1 VSTAKTVLRRNLSH
15 PAITF
20 VCLVLLTLVVFAA
33 QASAAPPV
41 NLPGAVQPGHDRPL
55 PQPQAPAPNFDF
67 SVEAPHRSPVPRAVD
82 EIKFKLVDIRIE
94 GTKTLPASQFRP
106 LYQGMIGKEV
116 SLANIF
122 DVADG
127 IEKEYR
133 DAGYL
138 LVRAYVPP
146 QHVSDG
152 IFTIQVVEGFV
163 EATSVQGADPETQ
176 RIVKG
181 YLSPVLNEHPLRLT
195 TIERA
200 LLMSNDVPGIAA
212 TGVLRPAAN
221 VPGASD
227 LVVTITQPQ
236 ISGSLS
242 ANNRGSH
249 FSGIWTVTGAAQ
261 YNGIFGGDELDASL
275 TMAPH
280 SLQQQLSGQMR
291 YRTAIGDDGLVGSL
305 MGAVSHGAPSGS
317 IGAAEIRTDS
327 WAVGPRLNYPFIR
340 TREESLSIDGGFT
353 VQSAKVKIL
362 GAAVS
367 HDDWRVLDVGLTYAN
382 NTLLSGAFS
391 STVDVAQG
399 LPIFGASSNHS
410 PDLSLFGRSVFT
422 KVTGLARY
430 TNTSLLPEQF
440 SFSITGTGQYAADP
454 LITGEQILFG
464 GTQIGRGYDPGAI
477 TGDSGIGGDFE
488 LRYDTR
494 YSNWDIR
501 GIEPYAFFDAAKVWN
516 RNRPPSAGI
525 PLGDF
530 SVASTGIG
538 VRFWLPYNIYVDF
551 EGART
556 LDAVPGSDN
565 GKRATKFLT
574 DIAITF

>member
-1 VSTAKTVLRRNLSH
+1 LGT
-15 PAITF
+15 PA
-20 VCLVLLTLVVFAA
+20 L
-33 QASAAPPV
+33 AAPPV

-55 PQPQAPAPNFDF
+55 PQPQSTPPNFDF

-94 GTKTLPASQFRP
+94 GAKTLPASQFRP
-106 LYQGMIGKEV
+106 LYQGMIGKEI

-133 DAGYL
+133 EAGYVL
-138 LVRAYVPP
+138 IRAYVPP

-152 IFTIQVVEGFV
+152 IFTIHVVEGYV
-163 EATSVQGADPETQ
+163 ESTAVEGASPATQ
-176 RIVKG
+176 RIVKS
-181 YLSPVLNEHPLRLT
+181 YLDPVLHQRPLRLT
-195 TIERA
+195 TVERA
-200 LLMSNDVPGIAA
+200 LLMANDVPGVAA
-212 TGVLRPAAN
+212 TGVLRPAAS

-227 LVVTITQPQ
+227 LVVTVTQPQ
-236 ISGSLS
+236 VTGSLS

-261 YNGIFGGDELDASL
+261 YNDIFGGDELDASL

-280 SLQQQLSGQMR
+280 ALQQQLSGQAR
-291 YRTAIGDDGLVGSL
+291 YRTILNDDGLIGSL
-305 MGAVSHGAPSGS
+305 IGGISHGAPSGS
-317 IGAAEIRTDS
+317 IGGAEIRTDS
-327 WAVGPRLNYPFIR
+327 WAIGPRLTYPLIR
-340 TREESLSIDGGFT
+340 TRAQSLSLDGGFT
-353 VQSAKVKIL
+353 VQEAKVKIL
-362 GAAVS
+362 GAPVS
-367 HDDWRVLDVGLTYAN
+367 HDNWRVLDVGLTYTSSN
-382 NTLLSGAFS
+382 LLSGAFS
-391 STVDVAQG
+391 STIDVAQG

-410 PDLSLFGRSVFT
+410 PNLSLFGRSVFT
-422 KVTGLARY
+422 KATGLLRY
-430 TNTSLLPEQF
+430 TNTSLLPENF
-440 SFSITGTGQYAADP
+440 SFAITGTGQYAANP
-454 LITGEQILFG
+454 LITGEQMLFG

-494 YSNWDIR
+494 YSDWDIR

-516 RNRPPSAGI
+516 RARPPAAGI

-530 SVASTGIG
+530 DIASTGIG

>member
-1 VSTAKTVLRRNLSH
+1 MLLALSGID
-15 PAITF
+15 A
-20 VCLVLLTLVVFAA
+20 
-33 QASAAPPV
+33 ASAAPPV

-55 PQPQAPAPNFDF
+55 PQPQGLPPNFDF

-94 GTKTLPASQFRP
+94 GAKTLPASQFRP
-106 LYQGMIGKEV
+106 LYQGMIGKEI

-127 IEKEYR
+127 IEKAYR
-133 DAGYL
+133 DAGYI

-152 IFTIQVVEGFV
+152 IFTIHVVEGYV
-163 EATSVQGADPETQ
+163 ESTAVEGASPATQ
-176 RIVKG
+176 RIVKS
-181 YLSPVLNEHPLRLT
+181 YLAPVLNERPLRLT
-195 TIERA
+195 TVERA
-200 LLMSNDVPGIAA
+200 LLMANDVPGVTA
-212 TGVLRPAAN
+212 TGVLRPAAS

-227 LVVTITQPQ
+227 LVVTATQPQ
-236 ISGSLS
+236 VSGSLS

-261 YNGIFGGDELDASL
+261 YNDIFGGDELDASL

-280 SLQQQLSGQMR
+280 ALQQQISGQAR
-291 YRTAIGDDGLVGSL
+291 YRTILNDDGLVGSL
-305 MGAVSHGAPSGS
+305 IGGISRGAPSGS
-317 IGAAEIRTDS
+317 IGGAEIRTNS
-327 WAVGPRLNYPFIR
+327 WAVGPRLTYPIIR
-340 TREESLSIDGGFT
+340 TRAQSLSLDGGFT
-353 VQSAKVKIL
+353 VQEAKVKIL
-362 GAAVS
+362 GAPVS
-367 HDDWRVLDVGLTYAN
+367 HDNWRVLDVGLTY
-382 NTLLSGAFS
+382 TSSDFLSGAFT

-410 PDLSLFGRSVFT
+410 PNLSLFGRSVFT
-422 KVTGLARY
+422 KATGLLRY
-430 TNTSLLPEQF
+430 TNTSLLPENF
-440 SFSITGTGQYAADP
+440 SFAITGTGQYAANP
-454 LITGEQILFG
+454 LITGEQMLFG
-464 GTQIGRGYDPGAI
+464 GTQIGRGYDPGAV
-477 TGDSGIGGDFE
+477 TGDSGVGGDFE

-494 YSNWDIR
+494 YSDWNIR
-501 GIEPYAFFDAAKVWN
+501 GIEPYAFYDAAKVWN
-516 RNRPPSAGI
+516 RTRPPAAGI

-530 SVASTGIG
+530 SIASAGIG
-538 VRFWLPYNIYVDF
+538 VRFWLPYNIYIDF

-556 LDAVPGSDN
+556 FDAVPGSDN

>member
-1 VSTAKTVLRRNLSH
+1 M
-15 PAITF
+15 TF
-20 VCLVLLTLVVFAA
+20 ACFILICALGTS
-33 QASAAPPV
+33 ASAAPV

-55 PQPQAPAPNFDF
+55 PQPQSTPPNFDF
-67 SVEAPHRSPVPRAVD
+67 SVEAPHRSAVPRAVD
-82 EIKFKLVDIRIE
+82 EIKFKLVDIHIE
-94 GTKTLPASQFRP
+94 GAKTLPASQFRP
-106 LYQGMIGKEV
+106 LYQAMIGKEI

-133 DAGYL
+133 DAGYVL
-138 LVRAYVPP
+138 IRAYVPP

-152 IFTIQVVEGFV
+152 IFTIHVVEGYV
-163 EATSVQGADPETQ
+163 ESTAVEGASPVTQ
-176 RIVKG
+176 RIVKS
-181 YLSPVLNEHPLRLT
+181 YLTPVLNERPLHLT

-200 LLMSNDVPGIAA
+200 LLMANDVPGVTA

-227 LVVTITQPQ
+227 LVVTVTQPQ
-236 ISGSLS
+236 ITGSLS

-261 YNGIFGGDELDASL
+261 YNDIFGGDELDASL

-280 SLQQQLSGQMR
+280 ALQQQLSGQAR
-291 YRTAIGDDGLVGSL
+291 YRTILNDDGLVVSL
-305 MGAVSHGAPSGS
+305 IGGISHGAPSGS
-317 IGAAEIRTDS
+317 IGGAQIRTDS
-327 WAVGPRLNYPFIR
+327 WAIGPRLTYPFIR
-340 TREESLSIDGGFT
+340 TRAQSLSLDGGFT
-353 VQSAKVKIL
+353 VQEAKVKIL
-362 GAAVS
+362 GAPVS
-367 HDDWRVLDVGLTYAN
+367 HDNWRVLDVGLTYTN
-382 NTLLSGAFS
+382 SDFLSGAFS

-410 PDLSLFGRSVFT
+410 PSLSLFGRSVFT
-422 KVTGLARY
+422 KATGLLRY
-430 TNTSLLPEQF
+430 TNTSLLPENF
-440 SFSITGTGQYAADP
+440 SFAITGTGQYAANP
-454 LITGEQILFG
+454 LITGEQMLFG

-494 YSNWDIR
+494 YSDWNIR

-516 RNRPPSAGI
+516 RARPPAAGI
-525 PLGDF
+525 PLGNF
-530 SVASTGIG
+530 NIASTGIG